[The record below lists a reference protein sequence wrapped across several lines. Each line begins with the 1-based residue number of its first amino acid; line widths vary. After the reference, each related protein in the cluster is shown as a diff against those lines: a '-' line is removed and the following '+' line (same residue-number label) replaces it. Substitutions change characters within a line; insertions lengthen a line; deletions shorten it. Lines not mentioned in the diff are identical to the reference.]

1 MPRNCPKT
9 LTAAALAMSLLVF
22 AACPTLAGCG
32 SDASEVDARC
42 YNGDLQAAVDDAIA
56 SDRPLLL
63 PRGKYPISKPL
74 VIDYTE
80 HADSGFMI
88 ISRGATID
96 GTAIHH
102 GPVLQIICSG
112 GSPARSK
119 GCFYFH
125 QEGTL
130 FVNANTDGFAFVLGQ
145 PDFSDAQ
152 NSIKIDHLI
161 INNANHAATGGAA
174 QFNYVLNA
182 DMFVVADS
190 GGAGVGIDIEQLQFS
205 VLRGAASATNGTAI
219 MLGPGYIF
227 ANTFQGL
234 DLEASQ
240 VCISDMHPRTTNNT
254 WTSPFVN
261 CPTGLVYGQAT
272 PMLGQINWQLGGE
285 VRVPYVMR

>member
-1 MPRNCPKT
+1 MPRNCRRT
-9 LTAAALAMSLLVF
+9 LTAAAVISLLVF
-22 AACPTLAGCG
+22 AACPTLAECG
-32 SDASEVDARC
+32 SDAGEVDVRC
-42 YNGDLQAAVDDAIA
+42 YGGDLQAAVHDAIA

-63 PRGKYPISKPL
+63 PRGKYALDKPL
-74 VIDYTE
+74 VIDYAE

-96 GTAIHH
+96 GTAIHN
-102 GPVLQIICSG
+102 GPVLEIICSG
-112 GSPARSK
+112 GTPAKPK

-130 FVNANTDGFAFVLGQ
+130 FVNANTDGFAFVVGQ

-161 INNANHAATGGAA
+161 VNNANQAATGGAA

-182 DMFVVADS
+182 DVFIVADTA
-190 GGAGVGIDIEQLQFS
+190 GAGAGIDIEQLQFS

-234 DLEASQ
+234 DLEASL
-240 VCISDMHPRTTNNT
+240 VCITDMYPRTTNNT

-261 CPTGLVYGQAT
+261 CPTGLVYGRDT
-272 PMLGQINWQLGGE
+272 STLGQINWQLGGE